1 MFLTSE
7 QYSNS
12 LLEIDNEI
20 VVLMLNQDVCGDDLD
35 SENESRYEYN
45 NKLNSDKVKGES
57 ILAIR
62 L

>member
-1 MFLTSE
+1 MFLTLE

-20 VVLMLNQDVCGDDLD
+20 VVFMLNQDVCEDDLD
-35 SENESRYEYN
+35 SENESRLKYN

-57 ILAIR
+57 ILVIR

>member
-20 VVLMLNQDVCGDDLD
+20 VVLMLNQDVCEDDLD
-35 SENESRYEYN
+35 SENESRL
-45 NKLNSDKVKGES
+45 K
-57 ILAIR
+57 
-62 L
+62 